1 MSGVIQRIDDG
12 LAIYYQTNK
21 RNDYFHDD
29 GKGKF
34 AEYCEAN
41 GFEDDAVEE
50 EMQNDPDDCMLVDF
64 DEEDGVP
71 FAKTPENVFE
81 ILKNCYSD
89 SNYYSGGAKFEAVKV
104 TKQDFICDQDKVYN
118 KMNKPG

>member
-21 RNDYFHDD
+21 RNDYFNDD
-29 GKGKF
+29 GIGKF
-34 AEYCEAN
+34 VDFCEVN
-41 GFEDDAVEE
+41 GFDDGDVEE
-50 EMQNDPDDCMLVDF
+50 EMKTDPDECMLIDF
-64 DEEDGVP
+64 DEY
-71 FAKTPENVFE
+71 ASTQAVFE

-89 SNYYSGGAKFEAVKV
+89 CNYYRGGAKFEAVKV